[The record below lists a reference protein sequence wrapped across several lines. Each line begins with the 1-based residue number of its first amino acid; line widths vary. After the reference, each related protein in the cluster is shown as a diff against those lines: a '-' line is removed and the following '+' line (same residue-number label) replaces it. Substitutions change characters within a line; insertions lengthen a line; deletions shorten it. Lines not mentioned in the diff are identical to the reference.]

1 MVKTITV
8 EAGDKLRDGEVAIWE
23 KDDAHPDGEVY
34 VTNRPGR
41 AYRVGLT
48 PAVQRA
54 LGEGRLEQVED
65 DANDAPKRGASRR
78 TFPARKEEPAAD
90 PPADQMSGSQTSE

>member
-8 EAGDKLRDGEVAIWE
+8 EAGEKLRAGEVAIWE
-23 KDDAHPDGEVY
+23 KDAAHPDGEVY

-54 LGEGRLEQVED
+54 LGEGRLEQVD
-65 DANDAPKRGASRR
+65 DDTDDAPKRGTSRR
-78 TFPARKEEPAAD
+78 TFAARKDEPVAD
-90 PPADQMSGSQTSE
+90 PPADQTGGSQTSE